1 LQRWALRSGL
11 IKSSFE
17 CKLEI
22 EMKRLKQ
29 RLKNNEVLIGTFL
42 SLGNALA
49 TEIIASSGFDW
60 VLIDLEHG
68 IGSEED
74 VLHQLQAIEHTN
86 VSAIVRVEGYQ
97 RQRIHRVLD
106 LGAHGIMCPR
116 INNAT
121 EADEVIKGLQY
132 PPLGIR
138 GVAKMVRATG
148 FGANFDQ
155 YNADIK
161 ENLLGIIQIET
172 KECLENLD
180 EIAALPGVD
189 VLFIGPADLSMSLGI
204 FGQLSHPLF
213 IEALDKILA
222 AAKKWNKSIGILLFD
237 PADFTKYYDLG
248 IRFFAC
254 GTDTL
259 FLSSGAKQVVGSLQ
273 KQINEVAI
281 NENKNG

>member
-1 LQRWALRSGL
+1 
-11 IKSSFE
+11 
-17 CKLEI
+17 
-22 EMKRLKQ
+22 MKRLKQ

-42 SLGNALA
+42 SLGDALA
-49 TEIIASSGFDW
+49 TEIIASAGFDW

-74 VLHQLQAIEHTN
+74 VLHQLQAIEHTD

-116 INNAT
+116 INNAN
-121 EADEVIKGLQY
+121 EAAEVIKALQY

-155 YNADIK
+155 YNLDIQ
-161 ENLLGIIQIET
+161 ENLLGVIQIET

-180 EIAALPGVD
+180 EIAALDGVD
-189 VLFIGPADLSMSLGI
+189 VLFVGPADLSMSLGI
-204 FGQLSHPLF
+204 FGQLDHPLF
-213 IEALDKILA
+213 TRALEKILSA
-222 AAKKWNKSIGILLFD
+222 GKRWNKSVGILLFD
-237 PADFTKYYDLG
+237 AGDFTKYHALG

-259 FLSSGAKQVVGSLQ
+259 FLSSGAKQVVGNLR
-273 KQINEVAI
+273 KQQEEISNPLNE
-281 NENKNG
+281 KPNG